1 MKTVISLICIV
12 LFTLLTDISSQ
23 AQNDSIPP
31 FIKNLESAGIK
42 VFYIGEGYYKYYRN
56 DSKIVVLKGDGT
68 IIGEYTQVGEFI
80 EERLTLTSST
90 RIATKTETVPKS
102 GYTYDGK
109 FILYEDDK
117 TTKQLF
123 LSDYDIVDPNFHSIL
138 KFPINSFV
146 IFKDG
151 IGTFEDT
158 SIGKHKGPDG
168 FFYYLWGIMDK
179 DGNLICEPKFEHI
192 SQIHYDGYYIIG
204 DKYLSKFG
212 VCDKAGNIIIPISST
227 FKDYRIYI
235 DEVTGEQTF
244 VLTKDKAG
252 RYEKGAYKVTDLVEA
267 YLETNDLKKA
277 IKICIPVI

>member
-1 MKTVISLICIV
+1 M
-12 LFTLLTDISSQ
+12 
-23 AQNDSIPP
+23 
-31 FIKNLESAGIK
+31 
-42 VFYIGEGYYKYYRN
+42 VFNIGEGYYKYHRN
-56 DSKIVVLKGDGT
+56 DSKIVVIKGDGT

-90 RIATKTETVPKS
+90 RIATKTETVLKS
-102 GYTYDGK
+102 DHTWDGK
-109 FILYEDDK
+109 FILYEGDE
-117 TTKQLF
+117 TTRQLF
-123 LSDYDIVDPNFHSIL
+123 LSDYDIVDPHFNSIL

-168 FFYYLWGIMDK
+168 
-179 DGNLICEPKFEHI
+179 
-192 SQIHYDGYYIIG
+192 YYIIG
-204 DKYLSKFG
+204 DKSQSKFG

-227 FKDYRIYI
+227 FKSYRIYI
-235 DEVTGEQTF
+235 DEMTGEQTF
-244 VLTKDKAG
+244 ILTKDKAA
-252 RYEKGAYKVTDLVEA
+252 RREKGAYKVTDIVEA

>member
-1 MKTVISLICIV
+1 MKTVLSLICIV
-12 LFTLLTDISSQ
+12 LFTLLTDFSSQ

-56 DSKIVVLKGDGT
+56 DSKIVVIKGDGT

-80 EERLTLTSST
+80 EERLTLTNST
-90 RIATKTETVPKS
+90 RTATKTETVLKS
-102 GYTYDGK
+102 GHTWDGK
-109 FILYEDDK
+109 FILYEGDE
-117 TTKQLF
+117 TNRQLF
-123 LSDYDIVDPNFHSIL
+123 LSDYDIVDPHFHSIL

-168 FFYYLWGIMDK
+168 YFHYLWGIMDK
-179 DGNLICEPKFEHI
+179 DGNLICEPKLEHI
-192 SQIHYDGYYIIG
+192 SQSHYDGYYIIG
-204 DKYLSKFG
+204 DKDRSKFG

-227 FKDYRIYI
+227 FKNYRIYI
-235 DEVTGEQTF
+235 DEMTGEQTF
-244 VLTKDKAG
+244 VLTKDKAA

>member
-68 IIGEYTQVGEFI
+68 IIGEYTEVGEFI

-90 RIATKTETVPKS
+90 RIATKTETVLKS
-102 GYTYDGK
+102 GHTWDGK
-109 FILYEDDK
+109 FILYEGDE
-117 TTKQLF
+117 TTRQLF
-123 LSDYDIVDPNFHSIL
+123 LSDYDIVDPHFHSIL

-168 FFYYLWGIMDK
+168 YFHYLWGIMDK

-192 SQIHYDGYYIIG
+192 SQSHYDGYYIIG

-227 FKDYRIYI
+227 FKNYKIYI

-244 VLTKDKAG
+244 VLTKDKAA